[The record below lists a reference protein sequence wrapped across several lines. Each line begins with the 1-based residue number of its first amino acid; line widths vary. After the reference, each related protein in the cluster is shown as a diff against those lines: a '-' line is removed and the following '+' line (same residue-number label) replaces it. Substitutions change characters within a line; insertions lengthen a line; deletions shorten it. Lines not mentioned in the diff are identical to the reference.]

1 MLGPL
6 LFLIYIN
13 DLPAIVNPQ
22 IRLFADDS
30 YVYKTINNTQDSLQ
44 LQKDLDALTK
54 WENEWSMEFHP
65 DKCKLLRITNKLKP
79 IEASYYM
86 HNHKLDKVE
95 TGKYLGVLLNKKLS
109 WKPHADAICKKVNQ
123 TRAFLQRNLRDCHR
137 DVKYQCYKTYVRP
150 IVEYASVAWDPVG
163 EGNQHLRYQN
173 EMVQRCAARFVTG
186 DWRTTS
192 SVTTLIKT
200 LQWPTLEQRR
210 QQSRDV
216 FLHK

>member
-1 MLGPL
+1 
-6 LFLIYIN
+6 
-13 DLPAIVNPQ
+13 
-22 IRLFADDS
+22 
-30 YVYKTINNTQDSLQ
+30 
-44 LQKDLDALTK
+44 
-54 WENEWSMEFHP
+54 MEFYP

-86 HNHKLDKVE
+86 HNQKLDKVE

-109 WKPHADAICKKVNQ
+109 WKPHADAICKKANQ

-137 DVKYQCYKTYVRP
+137 EVKSQCYKTYPRP

-163 EGNQHLRYQN
+163 EGNQHLRYQI
-173 EMVQRCAARFVTG
+173 EMVQRRAARFVTG

-192 SVTTLIKT
+192 SVPTLIKT

-210 QQSRDV
+210 QQSRLI
-216 FLHK
+216 FLHKYCHKAIDITEPFTINPCLRCYANSFVPSNVRDWNALPPDIRNEEDATKFKAKLLHHSTT

>member
-13 DLPAIVNPQ
+13 DLPDRVNSQ

-30 YVYKTINNTQDSLQ
+30 FVYKTINNTQDSLQ

-95 TGKYLGVLLNKKLS
+95 TDKYLRVLLNKKLS
-109 WKPHADAICKKVNQ
+109 WKPHADAICKKANQ
-123 TRAFLQRNLRDCHR
+123 TRAFLQRNLRELPQGCKIPMLQNLCAPNCGIR
-137 DVKYQCYKTYVRP
+137 
-150 IVEYASVAWDPVG
+150 
-163 EGNQHLRYQN
+163 LR
-173 EMVQRCAARFVTG
+173 G
-186 DWRTTS
+186 LGPGWRR
-192 SVTTLIKT
+192 K
-200 LQWPTLEQRR
+200 PTPTIPN
-210 QQSRDV
+210 
-216 FLHK
+216 